1 MTLRKTYTVLMS
13 HDLEVS
19 LKSDGT
25 KAVVEG
31 KTVVPFK
38 TFVMLV
44 LQRKV
49 MALFKDWGSNPVIV
63 DSELL
68 TSLAGA
74 AQDSQEN
81 RAHLV
86 LVTLGIG
93 ILAGVFTLAA
103 ALVGLETFGIALGK
117 KELALLAG
125 GLLCVAILG
134 WVLSKI
140 QVRGGG
146 QKVLDSME
154 KAATLLSKK

>member
-1 MTLRKTYTVLMS
+1 MS
-13 HDLEVS
+13 ILQKDLEFS
-19 LKSDGT
+19 LRSDGT

-38 TFVMLV
+38 TFVMLI

-49 MALFKDWGSNPVIV
+49 TALFKDWGSDSVVVN
-63 DSELL
+63 SELL

-93 ILAGVFTLAA
+93 VLLGVFFISLAQ
-103 ALVGLETFGIALGK
+103 
-117 KELALLAG
+117 LALLMLNVQIGQRELGILVG
-125 GLLCVAILG
+125 GLTGLAILA
-134 WVLSKI
+134 WILSKM
-140 QVRGGG
+140 QMRSGG
-146 QKVLDSME
+146 QKVLDTME
-154 KAATLLSKK
+154 RAAGFLSKK